1 MPDNLELS
9 RTRAELKALGADFA
23 LSTSGEN
30 VTYVSHYEVPVDF
43 GPAAAQRYVPP
54 MAFFDV
60 NGSGSSLIVSDS
72 YAAGA
77 KQNSALDEVHVHECF
92 LLDRPVSPREN
103 FL

>member
-9 RTRAELKALGADFA
+9 RTRAELQALGADFA
-23 LSTSGEN
+23 LITSGEN

-60 NGSGSSLIVSDS
+60 NEWAAVWSSAISMRQ
-72 YAAGA
+72 A
-77 KQNSALDEVHVHECF
+77 QNSTAPLTKYTSMN
-92 LLDRPVSPREN
+92 VSCWIAGIPA
-103 FL
+103 